1 MRISTLAPTAL
12 LLSLFALPVNAADLS
27 ALSGALG
34 AQLGGGNSGDCQ
46 KQANDLQGKIDAAEA
61 QKDTLKVKAF
71 KAAQDQINK
80 GCNKLSEAQAKADAK
95 QQTQEAKADKPDA
108 VKALG
113 GLFK

>member
-1 MRISTLAPTAL
+1 MRISTLAPAAL

-34 AQLGGGNSGDCQ
+34 SQLGGGNSGDCQ
-46 KQANDLQGKIDAAEA
+46 KQSADLQTKIDAAEA
-61 QKDTLKVKAF
+61 QKDKMKVKAF

-80 GCNKLSEAQAKADAK
+80 GCNKLSEAKADAK
-95 QQTQEAKADKPDA
+95 QQNQEAKADKPDA